1 MLKVLHVGPSLSLQ
15 GGIVTVIKNI
25 LEEETLFLRNGYIL
39 STFESTALR
48 GTIGYLSFLN
58 QLLHFLC
65 TAYSKDIIHFHVA
78 SHGSFYRKFVFFFIS
93 KLLLKKTII
102 HLHGGGF
109 FDFFD
114 KSGKPTKLL
123 IKLLFKT
130 CTSVIVVSNYSAQ
143 ELKKRIKINST
154 IQLVPNSSLEFE
166 NLPENII
173 KHEAAQTIL
182 FCGTLTRYKGLDEL
196 LQAIKIV
203 KENVPNVKLI
213 VAGNGEIL
221 PWLKRAQELG
231 VSDSIDF
238 CGYVT
243 GEKKINLYN
252 NSTIFCLPS
261 HYESFGIAALE
272 AMHCGKPVV
281 CTNAGGLPDLVKHKV
296 NGLLS
301 PPHDVNKLS
310 ENLITL
316 LKNKNLRDSYGNIGK
331 IKAKQNFSSSQSLK
345 NLLETYKKSSLLEQ

>member
-1 MLKVLHVGPSLSLQ
+1 MLKILHVGPSLSLQ

-25 LEEETLFLRNGYIL
+25 LKEDALFLRNGYML

-48 GTIGYLSFLN
+48 GTAGYFSFLN
-58 QLLHFLC
+58 QILQFLC

-78 SHGSFYRKFVFFFIS
+78 SHGSFYRKFVFFLMS

-114 KSGKPTKLL
+114 KSGKPIKLL
-123 IKLLFKT
+123 IKFLFKT
-130 CTSVIVVSNYSAQ
+130 CTSVIVVSDYSAQ

-154 IQLVPNSSLEFE
+154 IQLIPNSSLEFE
-166 NLPENII
+166 KLPANIVT
-173 KHEAAQTIL
+173 HEVNDTIL

-196 LQAIKIV
+196 LQAMKTVI
-203 KENVPNVKLI
+203 ENVPNVKLI

-231 VSDSIDF
+231 VSDSINF

-243 GEKKINLYN
+243 GEKKVNLYN

-272 AMHCGKPVV
+272 AMHCGKAVV
-281 CTNAGGLPDLVKHKV
+281 CTNAGGLPDLVNHQV

-301 PPHDVNKLS
+301 NPHDINKLS

-316 LKNKNLRDSYGNIGK
+316 LKNKSLRDSYGNIGN
-331 IKAKQNFSSSQSLK
+331 IKAKQNFSSKQSLK
-345 NLLETYKKSSLLEQ
+345 NLLATYKKSSPLK